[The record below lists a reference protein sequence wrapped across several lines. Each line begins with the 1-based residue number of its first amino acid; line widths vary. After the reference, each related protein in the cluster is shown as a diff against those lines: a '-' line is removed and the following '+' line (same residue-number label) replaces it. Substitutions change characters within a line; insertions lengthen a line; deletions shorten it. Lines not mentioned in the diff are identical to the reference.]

1 MRDCS
6 CHGLDYPD
14 KTRKISNLTNSNLIS
29 IVEIPYHADVPTV
42 LCKSCMRK
50 TKEDIAKCSFT
61 TFDIFTV
68 DYVSVIILSQYSNQV
83 SVLHCFGI
91 FPFSY
96 SITNYIIQLARKRFE
111 KMLMNIIL
119 PFSVHFS
126 TSSGNCR
133 ILLT

>member
-68 DYVSVIILSQYSNQV
+68 DYVSIIILSQYSNQV

-96 SITNYIIQLARKRFE
+96 SIKLYYSISEEKIRENVDEYNITFQCTFQYIIW
-111 KMLMNIIL
+111 
-119 PFSVHFS
+119 
-126 TSSGNCR
+126 
-133 ILLT
+133 